1 MPEMNVVDQTMDNEK
16 TGIGTKV
23 LGALVLSVGVI
34 VAFHFGGRYLKRHA
48 NKRTEYQTVEGQ
60 TEDQAT
66 DNETA
71 EN

>member
-16 TGIGTKV
+16 TGIGTKI
-23 LGALVLSVGVI
+23 LGALVLGVGVV

-48 NKRTEYQTVEGQ
+48 NKRTEYQTVEDR
-60 TEDQAT
+60 TDDQVA